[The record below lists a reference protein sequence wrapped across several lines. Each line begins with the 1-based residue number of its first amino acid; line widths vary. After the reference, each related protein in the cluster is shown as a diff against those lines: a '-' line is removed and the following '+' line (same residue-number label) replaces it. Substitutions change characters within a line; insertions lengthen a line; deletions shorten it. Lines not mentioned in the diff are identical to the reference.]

1 MRLLA
6 TVNTE
11 VFSQLVS
18 VLSACGGEVVL
29 HFSKT
34 TLSLVVSQG
43 INQIA
48 LWIGCSVQLCFSK
61 YQVSSRNDDIITLK
75 CNSKQLAQALT
86 VDAAPTIN
94 MSLTRQGDTNTLQF
108 DHRSNDSTKQLLQRV
123 AVVLLSTRA
132 TEDYQE
138 PEWGTPSVSVRFPQ
152 IRQVINWVNEMKDI
166 NQMVT
171 LKATKE
177 GEFKLYIESDSV
189 TVETS
194 FSGLEIVGE
203 TDQATM
209 EEAEALVDLKK
220 FKKVLKVGNL
230 QGCTGEIHIFDKQM
244 AKFNFIVPTNI
255 PDQPTNL
262 TYVLNASTKAV

>member
-1 MRLLA
+1 
-6 TVNTE
+6 
-11 VFSQLVS
+11 
-18 VLSACGGEVVL
+18 
-29 HFSKT
+29 
-34 TLSLVVSQG
+34 
-43 INQIA
+43 
-48 LWIGCSVQLCFSK
+48 
-61 YQVSSRNDDIITLK
+61 
-75 CNSKQLAQALT
+75 
-86 VDAAPTIN
+86 